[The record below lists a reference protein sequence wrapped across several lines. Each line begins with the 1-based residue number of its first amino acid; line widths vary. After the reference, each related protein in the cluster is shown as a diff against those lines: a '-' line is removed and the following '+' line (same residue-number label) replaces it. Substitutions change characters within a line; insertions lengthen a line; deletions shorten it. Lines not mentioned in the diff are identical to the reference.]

1 MWRAARSG
9 RCHNGDEDVSFGGG
23 DGESGVFWG
32 AGDDAA
38 GFLVLMAV
46 GELGEVECRGV
57 VAWCR
62 ARNSQSVSNA
72 LARLRRMGLLEV
84 KGQRP
89 CVTYAASAEGRRVI
103 EGRFARLRLRMQDDE
118 EVKR

>member
-1 MWRAARSG
+1 MTPL
-9 RCHNGDEDVSFGGG
+9 D
-23 DGESGVFWG
+23 
-32 AGDDAA
+32 
-38 GFLVLMAV
+38 FLVLLAV

-103 EGRFARLRLRMQDDE
+103 EGRFAILRLRMQDDE

>member
-1 MWRAARSG
+1 MRPCGGPPVQAVATTAMKMYRLVAATVRAV
-9 RCHNGDEDVSFGGG
+9 CFGELEMTPL
-23 DGESGVFWG
+23 D
-32 AGDDAA
+32 
-38 GFLVLMAV
+38 FLVLLAV

-89 CVTYAASAEGRRVI
+89 CVTYAARAAKSNFLIKSNRKRVNHW
-103 EGRFARLRLRMQDDE
+103 
-118 EVKR
+118 